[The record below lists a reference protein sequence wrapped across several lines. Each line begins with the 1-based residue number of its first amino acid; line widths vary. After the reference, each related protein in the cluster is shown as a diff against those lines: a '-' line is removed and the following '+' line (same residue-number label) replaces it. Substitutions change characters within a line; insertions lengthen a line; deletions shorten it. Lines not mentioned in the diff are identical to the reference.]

1 VRAPHPGGRRGGRG
15 VLTRELRPGS
25 GLVVWL
31 TGLSAA
37 GKSTIAR
44 LLADELELRGVLVE
58 RLDGDVVREH
68 LSKGLGFSK
77 ADRDTNI
84 ERIGWVASRLAR
96 AGATVV
102 VSAISPYEEA
112 RRRARALT
120 EVYAPFVEVH
130 VATSIEECA
139 RRDPKGLYAM
149 AYAGEIAGFTG
160 VSDPYEE
167 PSDPELRLQTEGRSA
182 GESAA
187 AVLAVLAELGLLGR
201 VAA

>member
-1 VRAPHPGGRRGGRG
+1 MIDRGLSSSRFAK
-15 VLTRELRPGS
+15 RS
-25 GLVVWL
+25 GFVVWL

-44 LLADELELRGVLVE
+44 LVAAELDERGFLVDT
-58 RLDGDVVREH
+58 LDGDVVRTH

-77 ADRDTNI
+77 QDRDTNI

-96 AGATVV
+96 AGAAVI

-112 RRRARALT
+112 RRKARSLVEEHA
-120 EVYAPFVEVH
+120 AFVEVH
-130 VATSIEECA
+130 VATSLEECA
-139 RRDPKGLYAM
+139 RRDPKGLYRQ
-149 AYAGEIAGFTG
+149 AYAGEIQEFTG

-167 PSDPELRLQTEGRSA
+167 PTSPELRIDTEGRSPQD
-182 GESAA
+182 SAQL
-187 AVLAVLAELGLLGR
+187 VLAKLEQLELVGDE

>member
-1 VRAPHPGGRRGGRG
+1 MSDGAATGRSASREGRG
-15 VLTRELRPGS
+15 FVL
-25 GLVVWL
+25 WL

-44 LLADELELRGVLVE
+44 LIAAELDERGLLVE
-58 RLDGDVVREH
+58 SLDGDVVREH

-77 ADRDTNI
+77 EDRDTNI

-96 AGATVV
+96 AGTAVI

-112 RRRARALT
+112 RRKARALT
-120 EVYAPFVEVH
+120 EQHAAFVEVY

-139 RRDPKGLYAM
+139 RRDPKGLYEQ
-149 AYAGEIAGFTG
+149 AYAGKIAVFTG

-167 PSDPELRLQTEGRSA
+167 PESPELRLQTEGRTPEQSA
-182 GESAA
+182 TL
-187 AVLAVLAELGLLGR
+187 VLAKLEELRLIADGA
-201 VAA
+201 VTQ